1 MSYSEFH
8 QSSKPIKPNMYYYI
22 SVSVW
27 SAYMSVV
34 YIIICM
40 HTSTSASVTLCI
52 YRIYTVP
59 CTVRVPVPVFHIL
72 VYRYIVILYV
82 YIPGTTISN
91 TVQYRYLNIVPTR
104 AGGLWRVC
112 IFGALRST
120 LIDVLCARDT
130 RRLGIEGRAQA
141 PATDALCSR
150 AHRTSSPPS
159 CSR

>member
-59 CTVRVPVPVFHIL
+59 CTVRVPVPVFHI
-72 VYRYIVILYV
+72 YRYIVIIYCTCTR
-82 YIPGTTISN
+82 YTTISN

-104 AGGLWRVC
+104 VAGLYFWSAAQHVDRRAV
-112 IFGALRST
+112 
-120 LIDVLCARDT
+120 CARHSQARHRRT
-130 RRLGIEGRAQA
+130 RTGTGDR
-141 PATDALCSR
+141 
-150 AHRTSSPPS
+150 RTLFTRPPHQQPT
-159 CSR
+159 